1 MLGQANYDEKGV
13 NVYSTSF
20 MLVIDFI
27 NDIVHPEGK
36 FSRAAAYVKE
46 YQVIERANKA
56 IAAARAKK
64 IPILFVKLGFSANYL
79 EWPASSPLYSH
90 VKEFQALQLNT
101 WGTELHQKLDFQSND
116 IVIVKHRVSAFYA
129 TGLETFL
136 RANQAQQLYIC
147 GVSTDMTVQTTA
159 REAHDRDYKVVIIE
173 DACGAMT
180 KELHENTIK
189 SLEQISTIVLADH
202 LF

>member
-1 MLGQANYDEKGV
+1 MVLYANSMMGV
-13 NVYSTSF
+13 NMHSTSF
-20 MLVIDFI
+20 LLVIDFI

-36 FSRAAAYVKE
+36 FSSAAGYVKE
-46 YQVIERANKA
+46 HQVIEHANKA
-56 IAAARAKK
+56 IASARAKK

-79 EWPASSPLYSH
+79 EWPASSPLYSR
-90 VKEFQALQLNT
+90 VKDSHALQLNT
-101 WGTELHQKLDFQSND
+101 WGTELYQKLDFQSND
-116 IVIVKHRVSAFYA
+116 ITIVKHRVSAFYA

-136 RANQAQQLYIC
+136 RANQVQQLYIC

-159 REAHDRDYKVVIIE
+159 REAHDRDYKVVIIK

-189 SLEQISTIVLADH
+189 SLERIATIVSTDQL
-202 LF
+202 